1 MNSDKLIKLIA
12 GVGLFGAWLA
22 LVILKMVPAAEFVNA
37 LQLALMAL
45 GIYHASTQNAAPAVT
60 SYLAGTAEMLPFEPT
75 HISPIGAAR
84 ESAPSAPAAPPAT
97 PVVAT
102 QPATPATTLQ

>member
-1 MNSDKLIKLIA
+1 MNSDKLIKLVA

-45 GIYHASTQNAAPAVT
+45 GIYHASTQQPGLNVGPYVTGTATSSTIDKPETPSATASRSVPVVVVPAAAPAQ
-60 SYLAGTAEMLPFEPT
+60 
-75 HISPIGAAR
+75 AA
-84 ESAPSAPAAPPAT
+84 
-97 PVVAT
+97 
-102 QPATPATTLQ
+102 TLQ

>member
-22 LVILKMVPAAEFVNA
+22 LVILKMTPPENFVNA

-45 GIYHASTQNAAPAVT
+45 GIYHASTQKPAASVT
-60 SYLAGTAEMLPFEPT
+60 SYVAGTAELLPYEPAPQA
-75 HISPIGAAR
+75 PIGVVRDPSPAPIAAA
-84 ESAPSAPAAPPAT
+84 APVASPQPGAPAA
-97 PVVAT
+97 
-102 QPATPATTLQ
+102 TLQ